1 MSLLR
6 SPRTT
11 SASTTCRLVRL
22 LGDLKS
28 IQIVKDDRN
37 NPKGFAYVEFE
48 EIEDAEEAIFN
59 THEAEFFGRIL
70 KVQRAQKRQT
80 PLDKA
85 IWDTAEYHKKY
96 LEIANPEFKS
106 TERNPQ

>member
-1 MSLLR
+1 M
-6 SPRTT
+6 
-11 SASTTCRLVRL
+11 
-22 LGDLKS
+22 
-28 IQIVKDDRN
+28 KDDRN

-70 KVQRAQKRQT
+70 KIQKAKKRQA

-96 LEIANPEFKS
+96 LEAENPEANPNSE
-106 TERNPQ
+106 NAQ